1 MEKNIKKQIKNG
13 AGKRIL
19 LILLLI
25 DQIMLALF
33 ILTLMVAGRYL
44 QNHKLLIHTMGL
56 MLCIV
61 ILLPIIGYLYAYFS
75 KRQQKKYI
83 LSMID
88 DHSVLIKYK
97 NDSIEYFSNFI
108 DDLTA
113 KNTQSLEELKSS
125 TDFDDYI
132 KNMIDHGKSVIKKIQ
147 ASYNSYAPID
157 KKVYIDMGILKDKI
171 IKSIEE
177 EIMNSIS
184 RAKRVKQNYHLS
196 IDKDIQKLSEK
207 NQLIL
212 EEYTKKLKEEIIDSK
227 KELEKWENILKTY

>member
-177 EIMNSIS
+177 EIINSIS